1 MSMRL
6 RPRRLVCNSGQA
18 LVEYAVILALASLGI
33 ISVLMILQGSIGGTM
48 LGASSRLDAAG
59 GAPAGEARPGEPLGG
74 ETGTAKPGKGDD
86 GWNDPGHSGEHG
98 KGTGGGDY
106 GSGRPH
112 GR

>member
-1 MSMRL
+1 MRL
-6 RPRRLVCNSGQA
+6 WHRRLVRNSGQA

-48 LGASSRLDAAG
+48 LGTSRRLDAAG
-59 GAPAGEARPGEPLGG
+59 GIPAGEARPGEPLGG
-74 ETGTAKPGKGDD
+74 ETGTAKPGKGDGD
-86 GWNDPGHSGEHG
+86 GRTGPDQSGEHG

-106 GSGRPH
+106 GHGRPH